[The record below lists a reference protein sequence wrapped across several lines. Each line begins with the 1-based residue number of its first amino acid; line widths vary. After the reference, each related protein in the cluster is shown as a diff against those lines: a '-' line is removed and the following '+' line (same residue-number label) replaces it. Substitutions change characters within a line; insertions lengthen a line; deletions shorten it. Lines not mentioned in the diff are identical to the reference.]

1 MNRLVLIGNGFDL
14 AHGLRTSYVDFINW
28 YWESVGERILHESTG
43 VVSDILCSFTLI
55 PSRYYSTWFQYW
67 SGHHLHKSDPF
78 SPWKG
83 DEVVNLLKENRGL
96 CNFKYLSRFFEQ
108 INKSIELKKWV
119 DIESEY
125 YHHLVTE
132 SELSSRF
139 SYRKLNKQLEFLRD
153 KLIEYL
159 KKETEKETAII
170 ESIESKIYCNILN
183 EETDVNYARA
193 HRLDNS
199 WGRPGQEPSNIMLL
213 NFNYTNT
220 PESYRRN
227 HQNVS
232 INYIH
237 GQLTHPESVIF
248 GYGDEL
254 DKTFPDLK
262 ELDDQECL
270 RHVKS
275 INYVEADNYRKLREF
290 IESDLFQ
297 VVIMGH
303 SCGNSDRTLLNR
315 LFEHPNCVSV
325 KPYYYIKED
334 GTDNYSELVQN
345 IYRNFTD
352 MNMMRDRVVS
362 KVRTE
367 PLCSK

>member
-14 AHGLRTSYVDFINW
+14 AHRLNTSYVDFINW
-28 YWESVGERILHESTG
+28 YWKSFGEKILQESTNE
-43 VVSDILCSFTLI
+43 VSDILCSFTLK
-55 PSRYYSTWFQYW
+55 PSQYYLTWPQLW
-67 SGHHLHKSDPF
+67 SGNHLQR
-78 SPWKG
+78 KG
-83 DEVVNLLKENRGL
+83 NEVVDLLKAHPEF
-96 CNFKYLSRFFEQ
+96 CHFKYKSHFFEQ
-108 INKSIELKKWV
+108 INKSIETKRWV
-119 DIESEY
+119 DIEREY
-125 YHHLVTE
+125 YRHLARMATLY
-132 SELSSRF
+132 STIDF
-139 SYRKLNKQLEFLRD
+139 QGLNKQLEFLRD

-159 KKETEKETAII
+159 KKETDKETAII

-183 EETDVNYARA
+183 KEIDVNYDKA
-193 HRLDNS
+193 HRLDIS
-199 WGRPGQEPSNIMLL
+199 WGGLGQEPSNIMLL
-213 NFNYTNT
+213 NFNYTST
-220 PESYRRN
+220 PELYTRN

-254 DKTFPDLK
+254 DKEFPHLK
-262 ELDDQECL
+262 EIDNNECL

-275 INYVEADNYRKLREF
+275 INYVEADNYRKMREF

-334 GTDNYSELVQN
+334 GTDNYNELVQN

-367 PLCSK
+367 PLCS